1 VVDRPGVDASVDATV
16 DAVVIGAGPNGLV
29 AANHLADAGWSV
41 LVLEAQA
48 EPGGAVRSAQVTA
61 PGFVSDL
68 FSAFYPLGYASPVI
82 RSLKLERYGLRWV
95 NAPLVLAHPTT
106 DGRCAVISRDI
117 EETVASLEQYGAGDG
132 AAWRRLYRDWET
144 LGPRIIDALFTP
156 FPPVRAGIGLA
167 AALRVAG
174 AMRFIRFALLPVRRL
189 AEEEFSGAGG
199 GLLLAGNALH
209 TDLAPEA
216 AGSSLYGWLLA
227 MVGQQVGFPVPE
239 GGADQLTTAL
249 VRRLEQRGGRVECD
263 APVAGVE
270 VRAGRAVG
278 VRTAD
283 GRVIGVRRAVLADVD
298 APQLYNELIGAEHLP
313 AKLVQDVA
321 KFQWDYS
328 TVKVDWALRGPI
340 PWTAAD
346 AARAGTVHLAADMDE
361 LSQFATHLATGR
373 VPALPFVLVG
383 QMTTTDP
390 SRSPAGTES
399 AWAYSHVPQVV
410 RADAGSDGLTG
421 AWDERETAAYVGRME
436 DRLEQFAP
444 GFKDLVLARYV
455 QGPGELQR
463 HDANLHRGA
472 LNGGTAS
479 LHQQLVFRP
488 TPGLGRPETPVRGL
502 FLASSSAHP
511 GGGVHGGP
519 GANAARAALAQRRPG
534 RRALSAA
541 LTAGGRVVR
550 GS

>member
-1 VVDRPGVDASVDATV
+1 MPSGPAVCDVPDV

-29 AANHLADAGWSV
+29 AANQLVDAGWSV
-41 LVLEAQA
+41 LVLEAQP
-48 EPGGAVRSAQVTA
+48 EPGGAVRSGQVTE

-82 RSLKLERYGLRWV
+82 SALKLERYGLRWV
-95 NAPLVLAHPTT
+95 HAPLVLAHPTL

-117 EETVASLEQYGAGDG
+117 EETAASLEGYGAGDG
-132 AAWRRLYRDWET
+132 KAWRRLYANWEN
-144 LGPRIIDALFTP
+144 LGPRIIEALFTP
-156 FPPVRAGIGLA
+156 FPPVRAGVRLA

-199 GLLLAGNALH
+199 GLLIAGNALH

-227 MVGQQVGFPVPE
+227 MIGQQVGFPVPE
-239 GGADQLTTAL
+239 GGAGQLTAAL
-249 VRRLEQRGGRVECD
+249 VRRLEERGGRVECN
-263 APVAGVE
+263 AE
-270 VRAGRAVG
+270 VTSVLVRDGEAVG
-278 VRTAD
+278 VRIAG
-283 GRVIGVRRAVLADVD
+283 GREIGVRRAVLADVD
-298 APQLYNELIGAEHLP
+298 APRLFDQLVGAEHLP
-313 AKLVQDVA
+313 GAMTDDVA

-328 TVKVDWALRGPI
+328 TVKVDWALSGPI
-340 PWTAAD
+340 PWTAKD

-361 LSQFATHLATGR
+361 LSRFATDLATGR
-373 VPALPFVLVG
+373 VPALPFVLLG

-390 SRSPAGTES
+390 TRSPAGTES
-399 AWAYSHVPQVV
+399 AWAYSHVPQQV
-410 RADAGSDGLTG
+410 RGDAGVDSITG
-421 AWDERETAAYVGRME
+421 SWDERETAAYVERIE
-436 DRLEQFAP
+436 ARIEQFAP
-444 GFKDLVLARYV
+444 GFKELVLARYV
-455 QGPGELQR
+455 QGPSELER
-463 HDANLHRGA
+463 NDANLHRGA

-488 TPGLGRPETPVRGL
+488 VPGLGRPETPVRGL

-519 GANAARAALAQRRPG
+519 GANAARAALVERRPG
-534 RRALSAA
+534 RRLLAA
-541 LTAGGRVVR
+541 AAAAGGRLVR
-550 GS
+550 GD

>member
-1 VVDRPGVDASVDATV
+1 MRLPEV

-29 AANHLADAGWSV
+29 AANHLVDAGWTV
-41 LVLEAQA
+41 LVLEAQP
-48 EPGGAVRSAQVTA
+48 EPGGAVRSGEVTA

-68 FSAFYPLGYASPVI
+68 FSAFYPLGFASPVI
-82 RSLKLERYGLRWV
+82 ASLKLERYGLRWV
-95 NAPLVLAHPTT
+95 NAPLVLAHPTL

-117 EETVASLEQYGAGDG
+117 AETAASLEQYGAGDG
-132 AAWRRLYRDWET
+132 AAWRRLYADWQS
-144 LGPRIIDALFTP
+144 LGPHIIQALFTP
-156 FPPVRAGIGLA
+156 FPPVRAGLRLA

-189 AEEEFSGAGG
+189 ADEEFAGVGG
-199 GLLLAGNALH
+199 GLLIAGNALH

-216 AGSSLYGWLLA
+216 AGSTLYGWLLA
-227 MVGQQVGFPVPE
+227 MIGQQVGFPVPE
-239 GGADQLTTAL
+239 GGAGQLTAAL
-249 VRRLEQRGGRVECD
+249 VRRLEEGGGRVECD
-263 APVAGVE
+263 SPVASVV
-270 VRAGRAVG
+270 VRAGRAAA

-283 GRVIGVRRAVLADVD
+283 GREIAVRRAVLADVD
-298 APQLYNELIGAEHLP
+298 APQLYSALVGPEHLP
-313 AKLVQDVA
+313 PTLVEDVA

-361 LSQFATHLATGR
+361 LSRFATELATDQ
-373 VPALPFVLVG
+373 VPAVPFVLVG

-390 SRSPAGTES
+390 TRSPDGTES
-399 AWAYSHVPQVV
+399 AWAYSHVPQRV
-410 RADAGSDGLTG
+410 RGDAGKDAITG
-421 AWDERETAAYVGRME
+421 SWDERETAAYVGRIE
-436 DRLEQFAP
+436 DRVEQFAP
-444 GFKDLVLARYV
+444 GFKDLIVARYV
-455 QGPGELQR
+455 QGPGDLER

-488 TPGLGRPETPVRGL
+488 TPGLGRAETPVRGL

-519 GANAARAALAQRRPG
+519 GANAARAALAERRPG
-534 RRALSAA
+534 RRVLSAA
-541 LTAGGRVVR
+541 VAAGGRFVR
-550 GS
+550 GD